1 MTIIKENYLPL
12 SIVTHDNII
21 RTGTKSKFKESIKK
35 HFGGIYDNTDELLN
49 YTIIYDAS
57 IIFYSIPHTLSD
69 TQAFDFI
76 YKTYIKN
83 KFNYRCKE
91 IHLVFDNLDLSV
103 KIKKQI
109 QEKREKEI
117 KNNFFKNREER
128 DLFIKNFI
136 KWLKLKN
143 SSYHNFK
150 IIISGL
156 TNTDKSLILLKDNYL
171 ESDLYY
177 HKHGEADTAIWYHAN
192 IINYKNIII
201 NSADTDIWVIG
212 LLHFKKINK
221 NIIIKSNKQY
231 ININKIIKNIEN
243 KFEFIDNS
251 ILNIVFLYIVSG
263 CDYISFFY
271 YLTKEHFLNVFIKYK
286 DYIFNSKFPSL
297 YLKKGVKIN
306 YNIWYKLISLCYYE
320 KYKNLFEQDIVYMPA
335 RHCLNYVYNV
345 LKNKLND
352 DKKIIPKI
360 EALEAHIKRSEYVI
374 NIWYQ
379 ALNKEINY
387 FNPELYGWIYEN
399 TILRFKHFI

>member
-1 MTIIKENYLPL
+1 MTIINENYLPL
-12 SIVTHDNII
+12 SIVNYDNTI
-21 RTGTKSKFKESIKK
+21 RTGTKSKFKEAIKK
-35 HFGGIYDNTDELLN
+35 HFGGIYDNIDELLN
-49 YTIIYDAS
+49 YAIIYDAS

-76 YKTYIKN
+76 YKTYIRN
-83 KFNYRCKE
+83 KFNYKCKE

-117 KNNFFKNREER
+117 KNKFFKNREER

-143 SSYHNFK
+143 NNYHNFK

-177 HKHGEADTAIWYHAN
+177 HKHGEADSAIWYHAN

-201 NSADTDIWVIG
+201 NSADTDIWIIG

-221 NIIIKSNKQY
+221 NIIIKNNKQY
-231 ININKIIKNIEN
+231 ININKIITNIEN
-243 KFEFIDNS
+243 KFECIDNS
-251 ILNIVFLYIVSG
+251 VLNIVFLYIVSG

-271 YLTKEHFLNVFIKYK
+271 YLTKEHFLNVFIKYI
-286 DYIFNSKFPSL
+286 DYIFNSNFPSL
-297 YLKKGVKIN
+297 YLKKDVKIN

-320 KYKNLFEQDIVYMPA
+320 KYQKYFDQDIIYMPG
-335 RHCLNYVYNV
+335 RHCAKYVYNV

-399 TILRFKHFI
+399 DILRFKHII